1 MEETLAAAEDLAVE
15 VQDQVVEVHQE
26 QQTLAAAEAEA
37 ASAVEAVDQVGLE
50 ELELKNLQYLQYQQY
65 LKLWLQMEFGN

>member
-1 MEETLAAAEDLAVE
+1 LVLERMPEAAAVEETLAVVADPVAV

-37 ASAVEAVDQVGLE
+37 ASVAAAE
-50 ELELKNLQYLQYQQY
+50 
-65 LKLWLQMEFGN
+65 